1 MYRTHDQDGQAT
13 GFGIGIVAGALVGAG
28 LALLFAP
35 KAGAALRADLG
46 ESVGDVRDAIAQR
59 YRDLAARAGVE
70 LEQVQERV
78 ERMAS
83 SVEADARDFVAS
95 VRRRARGPQGEAS
108 GAQGE
113 ASGPSSETQAGTMP
127 S

>member
-1 MYRTHDQDGQAT
+1 MYRTQQDGQGV
-13 GFGIGIVAGALVGAG
+13 GFSVGVIAGALVGAG

-46 ESVGDVRDAIAQR
+46 ASMQDMQDVIGDR
-59 YRDLAARAGVE
+59 YRDLASRAGVE
-70 LEQVQERV
+70 LDHLQDRV

-83 SVEADARDFVAS
+83 SVEADARDFVSS
-95 VRRRARGPQGEAS
+95 VRRRARHAADDGTHE
-108 GAQGE
+108 
-113 ASGPSSETQAGTMP
+113 SESMP